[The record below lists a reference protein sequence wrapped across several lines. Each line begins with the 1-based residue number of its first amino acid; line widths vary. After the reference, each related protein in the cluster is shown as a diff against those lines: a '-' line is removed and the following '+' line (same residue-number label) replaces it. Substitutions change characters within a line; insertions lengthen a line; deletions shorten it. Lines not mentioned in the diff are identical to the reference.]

1 MDETGRRLASR
12 RLPEGL
18 AGIGEAPSTL
28 IADHAEEPDQV
39 VIGIETDRGLWVEA
53 LTAAGYQ
60 VFAVNP
66 LAVARYRDRHHV
78 SGAFGLRRASGVR
91 GQPDGAAQAALA
103 LGHVVVNR
111 QKERSSLSTRRLL
124 DAAGELISEGGYA
137 AMTLAAVGER
147 AGYSRGLVTARFG
160 SKRELVEALV
170 ERITTV
176 WNARNVQPG
185 TVAGAASTACCSPS
199 MRSVCSPSVTRV
211 HLRTL
216 YALQF
221 EALGQVPEL
230 RSHFVEFHRT
240 MRADMAGFVRRGL
253 RDGSVVAGTSPKAE
267 GAAVVGAL
275 RGIGYQWLL
284 DPDEI
289 DPSALLSHLIV
300 CLDRR
305 LRARRR
311 QPS

>member
-1 MDETGRRLASR
+1 M
-12 RLPEGL
+12 
-18 AGIGEAPSTL
+18 
-28 IADHAEEPDQV
+28 
-39 VIGIETDRGLWVEA
+39 
-53 LTAAGYQ
+53 
-60 VFAVNP
+60 
-66 LAVARYRDRHHV
+66 
-78 SGAFGLRRASGVR
+78 
-91 GQPDGAAQAALA
+91 
-103 LGHVVVNR
+103 NR

-176 WNARNVQPG
+176 WNARYVQPG
-185 TVAGAASTACCSPS
+185 TVG
-199 MRSVCSPSVTRV
+199 RSGLDGLLLTLDAIRAQSERDPRD
-211 HLRTL
+211 LRTL

-230 RSHFVEFHRT
+230 RAHFVEFHRT

-289 DPSALLSHLIV
+289 DPTTLLSHLIV

-305 LRARRR
+305 LRAP
-311 QPS
+311 QEATA